1 MSDLTP
7 AQEQAVFL
15 RALADHLD
23 AHPGLPHVTVDR
35 SLIPPTWRLRAESD
49 ETLKF
54 TALCRSLNVTGLR
67 VFVLDGFAECRAATR
82 IGGID
87 VTVWSAVHDLQ
98 RHLVEDRSVGACI
111 SEHDGLRLTV
121 SDLEYFATHGTL
133 PEAGGTDE

>member
-1 MSDLTP
+1 MPDLTP
-7 AQEQAVFL
+7 AQQQAVFL

-23 AHPGLPHVTVDR
+23 AHPDLPHVTVDR
-35 SLIPPTWRLRAESD
+35 SLVPSTWRLRAYDD
-49 ETLKF
+49 EATKF